1 MISVLPRILP
11 LLCLACLAS
20 PVRAGKP
27 AEPIRDDARMFR
39 ASAIER
45 AEQQIADL
53 HQSFDCGLF
62 VKTIASASARSSRWF
77 PVLRT
82 PRINRMLEEQ
92 TQAFADESGV
102 PGIYIV
108 ICHRPRDVHVVVRP
122 GENVDL
128 NRHDAE
134 ALRQT
139 LMRDLHDK
147 SADAALLALVNQVR
161 DMLQDHSER
170 GSSPVVNGIVLV
182 GLLGGGLALWLVLRL
197 IRRRLV
203 RDSDREPLSR
213 ERQVLLGTMFGFPAG
228 LWIYDKLSPF
238 HSPISSPFSREP

>member
-1 MISVLPRILP
+1 
-11 LLCLACLAS
+11 
-20 PVRAGKP
+20 VRADNQ
-27 AEPIRDDARMFR
+27 AEPIRDDARLFH

-45 AEQQIADL
+45 AEQQIADI

-62 VKTIASASARSSRWF
+62 VRTIASASPRPPRWF

-92 TQAFADESGV
+92 AHAFADEFGV

-108 ICHRPRDVHVVVRP
+108 ICHRPHDVHVVVRS

-134 ALRQT
+134 TLRQT
-139 LMRDLHDK
+139 LKRDLHDK
-147 SADAALLALVNQVR
+147 SADAALLALVNRVR
-161 DMLQDHSER
+161 DMLQDHAQH
-170 GSSPVVNGIVLV
+170 GSSPIVNDIVLI

-197 IRRRLV
+197 IRRRIGAA
-203 RDSDREPLSR
+203 SDRETLPR
-213 ERQVLLGTMFGFPAG
+213 ERPVLLGTMFGFPAG
-228 LWIYDKLSPF
+228 LWIYDKLCTF
-238 HSPISSPFSREP
+238 HSMINASFSREQ